1 MIHVGKYGALI
12 ALNVFA
18 NERTHLH
25 SVQTNLLINNDSA
38 TDKCLL
44 QESLIFYTGTNNYY
58 MLLAIPEI
66 VSAISFLLILIGII
80 EVICSQVPYSMKGLM
95 VGMFYGSS
103 VLFLLINN
111 GISELF
117 MLNSSSTTL
126 WRLGDIFSCR
136 VLYLVIKMICQL
148 IATVSIL
155 SVLVCYTK
163 RKREDVLPS
172 EHIFAERYYSS

>member
-1 MIHVGKYGALI
+1 MLHVGKYGALI
-12 ALNVFA
+12 ALSLFA
-18 NERTHLH
+18 NGKAHLH
-25 SVQTNLLINNDSA
+25 TGVQTNDSA
-38 TDKCLL
+38 TSECPF
-44 QESLIFYTGTNNYY
+44 QESLFHNGSNDYY

-80 EVICSQVPYSMKGLM
+80 EVFCSQVPYSMKGLM
-95 VGMFYGSS
+95 VGIFYGSL

-117 MLNSSSTTL
+117 MLNSSTTL
-126 WRLGDIFSCR
+126 WRLGDILSCR

-155 SVLVCYTK
+155 SVLGCYRK